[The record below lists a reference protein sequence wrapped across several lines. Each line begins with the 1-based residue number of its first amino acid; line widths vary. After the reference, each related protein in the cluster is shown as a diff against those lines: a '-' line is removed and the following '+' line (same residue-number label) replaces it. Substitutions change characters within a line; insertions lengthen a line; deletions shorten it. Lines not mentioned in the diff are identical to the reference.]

1 MTGTSGGIALLRMD
15 DPEAIA
21 SELSEEELACVA
33 GVDDVDTLLQL
44 LAAPEQASPEQQTQ
58 LVGCLEDETLL
69 RLFLTGLLGET
80 GPLSVETSDCLR
92 GGMEGIDLRAVLTA
106 SDAGDEQTAMIG
118 GMSALFLT
126 LGCLNEEEFTAAAPA
141 LDMSPEDRESLQCVL
156 AQLGGAEGMAQT
168 LGSGGEA
175 GFMALFGAAIG
186 CGLQMEGIAPSG

>member
-1 MTGTSGGIALLRMD
+1 MTGTSGGIAPLRMN

-21 SELSEEELACVA
+21 SELSEEELACIA

-80 GPLSVETSDCLR
+80 GPLSVESSDCLR

-106 SDAGDEQTAMIG
+106 GDEQTAMIG
-118 GMSALFLT
+118 SMSAMFVTISCLNDEDFEVLAPVLGMDPGEREAQMCVIET
-126 LGCLNEEEFTAAAPA
+126 LGGP
-141 LDMSPEDRESLQCVL
+141 
-156 AQLGGAEGMAQT
+156 EGMATALQAED
-168 LGSGGEA
+168 GSGIITLMTA
-175 GFMALFGAAIG
+175 ALS
-186 CGLQMEGIAPSG
+186 CGLQMEGIAPGG

>member
-1 MTGTSGGIALLRMD
+1 MTGTSGGIAPLRMN

-21 SELSEEELACVA
+21 SELSEEELACIA
-33 GVDDVDTLLQL
+33 GVDDIDTLLQL

-69 RLFLTGLLGET
+69 RLFLTGFIGES
-80 GPLSVETSDCLR
+80 GSLSAESSACIR
-92 GGMEGIDLRAVLTA
+92 AGMEGVNLRSVMLAGE
-106 SDAGDEQTAMIG
+106 AGDEEAAMIG

-186 CGLQMEGIAPSG
+186 CGLQMEEIAPGG